1 MFQINWRLK
10 SLIYWFL
17 YFIFF
22 KKILFFIQKKI
33 TKRAYSSIGVMLY
46 AYKLHFNSLKKYKSK
61 EILEFGAGKSLEQ
74 NIYLSIKFNNR
85 INQTVIDID
94 KMIDFNLLNFA
105 KNQLQKKIKL
115 SPKLKH
121 IKNLKDLKIFLNIN
135 YYAPINIIDL
145 NEKKNFDA
153 IISTNVIE
161 HISKTHFEIIL
172 EKFRK
177 IVKNGG
183 ILSFLIDYS
192 DHYSHTDKNISST
205 NFLKYSEQEFK
216 KYNTPLLFQNRL
228 RHYDYIDIFKNKKF
242 KILKIIKGQKGD
254 IQNTVSDEFKKNHKD
269 LFVTWGYFLLKKI

>member
-33 TKRAYSSIGVMLY
+33 TKRAFSSIGVMLY

-61 EILEFGAGKSLEQ
+61 KILEFGAGKSLEQ

-115 SPKLKH
+115 SPKLKD
-121 IKNLKDLKIFLNIN
+121 IKNLKDLQNFLNIK

-145 NEKKNFDA
+145 NEKKKFDA

-161 HISKTHFEIIL
+161 HISKKHFEIIL

-177 IVKNGG
+177 IVKKYG
-183 ILSFLIDYS
+183 ILSFVIDYS

-205 NFLKYSEQEFK
+205 NFLKYSELEFK

-242 KILKIIKGQKGD
+242 KILKIVKGPKGD
-254 IQNTVSDEFKKNHKD
+254 IQNTVSDEFKKNHQD

>member
-1 MFQINWRLK
+1 MFQINWKLK

-17 YFIFF
+17 YFTFF
-22 KKILFFIQKKI
+22 KKILFYIQKKI

-61 EILEFGAGKSLEQ
+61 KILEFGAGKSLEQ

-115 SPKLKH
+115 SPKLKY
-121 IKNLKDLKIFLNIN
+121 IKNLKDLQNFLNIK

-161 HISKTHFEIIL
+161 HISKKNFEIIL

-177 IVKNGG
+177 IVKNNG

-205 NFLKYSEQEFK
+205 NFLKYSELEFK

-242 KILKIIKGQKGD
+242 KILKIIKGPKGD
-254 IQNTVSDEFKKNHKD
+254 MQNTVSDEFKKNHKD

>member
-17 YFIFF
+17 YFIFL

-61 EILEFGAGKSLEQ
+61 KILEFGAGKSLEQ

-115 SPKLKH
+115 SPKLKD
-121 IKNLKDLKIFLNIN
+121 IKNLKDLQNFLNIK

-145 NEKKNFDA
+145 NEKKKFDA

-161 HISKTHFEIIL
+161 HISKKHFEIIL

-177 IVKNGG
+177 IVKKHG
-183 ILSFLIDYS
+183 ILSFVIDYS

-205 NFLKYSEQEFK
+205 NFLKYSELEFK

-242 KILKIIKGQKGD
+242 KILKIIKGPKGD
-254 IQNTVSDEFKKNHKD
+254 MQNRVSDEFKQNHED

>member
-17 YFIFF
+17 YFTFF

-61 EILEFGAGKSLEQ
+61 KILEFGAGKSLEQ

-115 SPKLKH
+115 SPKLKY
-121 IKNLKDLKIFLNIN
+121 IKNLKDLQNFLNIK

-161 HISKTHFEIIL
+161 HISKKNFEIIL

-177 IVKNGG
+177 IVKNNG

-205 NFLKYSEQEFK
+205 NFLKYSELEFK

-242 KILKIIKGQKGD
+242 KILKIIKGPKGD
-254 IQNTVSDEFKKNHKD
+254 MQNTVSDEFKKNHKD

>member
-17 YFIFF
+17 YYIFF

-61 EILEFGAGKSLEQ
+61 KILEFGAGKSLEQ

-121 IKNLKDLKIFLNIN
+121 IKNLKDLKNFLNIN

-242 KILKIIKGQKGD
+242 KILKIIKGPKGD
-254 IQNTVSDEFKKNHKD
+254 IQNIVSDEFKKNHKD

>member
-33 TKRAYSSIGVMLY
+33 TKRAYSSLGVMFY
-46 AYKLHFNSLKKYKSK
+46 AYKLHYNSLKKYKSK
-61 EILEFGAGKSLEQ
+61 KILEFGAGKSLEQ
-74 NIYLSIKFNNR
+74 NIYLTFKFNNR

-115 SPKLKH
+115 SFKT
-121 IKNLKDLKIFLNIN
+121 KNIRNLEDLKNILNIK

-145 NEKKNFDA
+145 NEKEKFDA

-161 HISKTHFEIIL
+161 HISKKHFEIIL

-177 IVKNGG
+177 IVKNDG
-183 ILSFLIDYS
+183 ILSFVIDYS
-192 DHYSHTDKNISST
+192 DHYAHTDKNISST
-205 NFLKYSEQEFK
+205 NFLKYSELEFK

-242 KILKIIKGQKGD
+242 KILKIVKGPKGD
-254 IQNTVSDEFKKNHKD
+254 IQNTVSDEFKKNHQD

>member
-10 SLIYWFL
+10 SLIYWVL
-17 YFIFF
+17 YFTFF

-61 EILEFGAGKSLEQ
+61 QILEFGAGKSLEQ

-121 IKNLKDLKIFLNIN
+121 IKNLKDLKNLLNIN

-242 KILKIIKGQKGD
+242 KILKIIKGPKGD

>member
-17 YFIFF
+17 YFTFL

-61 EILEFGAGKSLEQ
+61 KILEFGAGKSLEQ

-121 IKNLKDLKIFLNIN
+121 IKNLKDLKNLLNIN

-161 HISKTHFEIIL
+161 HISKKNFEIIL

-177 IVKNGG
+177 IVKNNG

-205 NFLKYSEQEFK
+205 NFLKYSELEFK

-242 KILKIIKGQKGD
+242 KILKIIKGPKGD
-254 IQNTVSDEFKKNHKD
+254 MQNTVSDEFKKNHKD

>member
-33 TKRAYSSIGVMLY
+33 TKRAYSSLGVMLY
-46 AYKLHFNSLKKYKSK
+46 AYKLHYNSLKKYKSK
-61 EILEFGAGKSLEQ
+61 KIFEFGAGKSLEQ
-74 NIYLSIKFNNR
+74 NIYLTFKFNNK

-115 SPKLKH
+115 SFKT
-121 IKNLKDLKIFLNIN
+121 KNIRNLEDLKNILNIK

-145 NEKKNFDA
+145 NEKEKFDA

-161 HISKTHFEIIL
+161 HISKKHFEIIL
-172 EKFRK
+172 EKLRK
-177 IVKNGG
+177 IVKNDG
-183 ILSFLIDYS
+183 ILSFLVDYS

-205 NFLKYSEQEFK
+205 NFLKYSEVEFK

-242 KILKIIKGQKGD
+242 KILKIIKGPKGEM
-254 IQNTVSDEFKKNHKD
+254 QNTVSDEFKKNHKD

>member
-17 YFIFF
+17 YFTFL

-61 EILEFGAGKSLEQ
+61 KILEFGAGKSLEQ

-115 SPKLKH
+115 SPKLKY
-121 IKNLKDLKIFLNIN
+121 IKNLKDLQNFLNIK

-161 HISKTHFEIIL
+161 HISKKNFEIIL

-177 IVKNGG
+177 IVKNNG

-205 NFLKYSEQEFK
+205 NFLKYSELEFK

-242 KILKIIKGQKGD
+242 KILKIIKGPKGD
-254 IQNTVSDEFKKNHKD
+254 MQNTVSDEFKKNHKD

>member
-33 TKRAYSSIGVMLY
+33 TKRAYSSLGVMLY

-61 EILEFGAGKSLEQ
+61 KILEFGAGKSLEQ
-74 NIYLSIKFNNR
+74 NIYLTFKFNNR

-105 KNQLQKKIKL
+105 KNQLQKKIKV
-115 SPKLKH
+115 SFKLKY
-121 IKNLKDLKIFLNIN
+121 IKNLKDLKNILNIK

-145 NEKKNFDA
+145 NEKEKFDS

-161 HISKTHFEIIL
+161 HISKKNFEIIL
-172 EKFRK
+172 EKLIK
-177 IVKNGG
+177 IVKKDG

-192 DHYSHTDKNISST
+192 DHYSHTDSNITST
-205 NFLKYSEQEFK
+205 NFLKYSELEFK

-242 KILKIIKGQKGD
+242 KILKIIKGPKGHR
-254 IQNTVSDEFKKNHKD
+254 QNIVSTEFRKNHKD

>member
-33 TKRAYSSIGVMLY
+33 TKRAYSSLGVMFY
-46 AYKLHFNSLKKYKSK
+46 AYKLHYNSLKKYKSK
-61 EILEFGAGKSLEQ
+61 KILEFGAGKSLEQ
-74 NIYLSIKFNNR
+74 NIYLTFKFNNR

-115 SPKLKH
+115 SFKT
-121 IKNLKDLKIFLNIN
+121 KNIRNLEDLKNILNIK

-145 NEKKNFDA
+145 NEKEKFDA

-161 HISKTHFEIIL
+161 HISKKHFEIIL

-177 IVKNGG
+177 IVKNDG
-183 ILSFLIDYS
+183 ILSFLVDYS

-242 KILKIIKGQKGD
+242 KILKIIKGPKGEM
-254 IQNTVSDEFKKNHKD
+254 QNTVSDEFKKNHKD

>member
-17 YFIFF
+17 YFTFF

-61 EILEFGAGKSLEQ
+61 KILEFGAGKSLEQ

-85 INQTVIDID
+85 ISQTVIDID

-115 SPKLKH
+115 SPKLKN
-121 IKNLKDLKIFLNIN
+121 IKNLKDLKNFLNIK

-145 NEKKNFDA
+145 NEKKKFDA

-161 HISKTHFEIIL
+161 HISKTHFETIL

-177 IVKNGG
+177 IVKNNG

-205 NFLKYSEQEFK
+205 NFLKYSKLEFK

>member
-1 MFQINWRLK
+1 
-10 SLIYWFL
+10 
-17 YFIFF
+17 
-22 KKILFFIQKKI
+22 
-33 TKRAYSSIGVMLY
+33 MLY

-61 EILEFGAGKSLEQ
+61 KILEFGAGKSLEQ

-115 SPKLKH
+115 SPKLKY
-121 IKNLKDLKIFLNIN
+121 IKNLKDLQNFLNIK

-161 HISKTHFEIIL
+161 HISKKNFEIIL

-177 IVKNGG
+177 IVKNNG

-205 NFLKYSEQEFK
+205 NFLKYSELEFK

-242 KILKIIKGQKGD
+242 KILKIIKGPKGD
-254 IQNTVSDEFKKNHKD
+254 MQNTVSDEFKKNHKD

>member
-17 YFIFF
+17 YFIFL

-61 EILEFGAGKSLEQ
+61 KILEFGAGKSLEQ

-115 SPKLKH
+115 SPKLKD
-121 IKNLKDLKIFLNIN
+121 IKNLKDLQNFLNIK

-145 NEKKNFDA
+145 NEKKKFDA

-161 HISKTHFEIIL
+161 HISKKHFEIIL

-177 IVKNGG
+177 IVKKHG
-183 ILSFLIDYS
+183 ILSFVIDYS

-205 NFLKYSEQEFK
+205 NFLKYSELEFK

-242 KILKIIKGQKGD
+242 KILKIVKGPKGD
-254 IQNTVSDEFKKNHKD
+254 IQNTVSDEFKKNHQD

>member
-1 MFQINWRLK
+1 MIQINWKLK

-17 YFIFF
+17 YFTFF

-61 EILEFGAGKSLEQ
+61 KILEFGAGKSLEQ

-105 KNQLQKKIKL
+105 KNELQKKIKL

-121 IKNLKDLKIFLNIN
+121 IRNLKDLQNFLNIK

-161 HISKTHFEIIL
+161 HISKKHFEIIL

-177 IVKNGG
+177 IVKNDG

-205 NFLKYSEQEFK
+205 NFLKYSEAEFK

-228 RHYDYIDIFKNKKF
+228 RHYDYIAIFKNKKF
-242 KILKIIKGQKGD
+242 KILKIIKGPKGD
-254 IQNTVSDEFKKNHKD
+254 IQNRVSDEFKQNHKD

>member
-33 TKRAYSSIGVMLY
+33 TKRAYSSLGVMLY
-46 AYKLHFNSLKKYKSK
+46 AYKLHYNSLKKYKSK
-61 EILEFGAGKSLEQ
+61 KIFEFGAGKSLEQ
-74 NIYLSIKFNNR
+74 NIYLTFKFNNR

-115 SPKLKH
+115 SFKT
-121 IKNLKDLKIFLNIN
+121 KNIRNLEDLKNILNIK

-145 NEKKNFDA
+145 NEKEKFDA

-161 HISKTHFEIIL
+161 HISKKHFEIIL
-172 EKFRK
+172 EKLRK
-177 IVKNGG
+177 IVKNDG
-183 ILSFLIDYS
+183 ILSFLVDYS

-205 NFLKYSEQEFK
+205 NFLKYSEVEFK

-242 KILKIIKGQKGD
+242 KILKIIKGPKGEM
-254 IQNTVSDEFKKNHKD
+254 QNTVSDEFKKNHKD

>member
-17 YFIFF
+17 YFTFL

-61 EILEFGAGKSLEQ
+61 KILEFGAGKSLEQ

-121 IKNLKDLKIFLNIN
+121 IKNLKDLQNFLNIK

-161 HISKTHFEIIL
+161 HISKKNFEIIL

-177 IVKNGG
+177 IVKNNG

-205 NFLKYSEQEFK
+205 NFLKYSELEFK

-242 KILKIIKGQKGD
+242 KILKIIKGPKGD
-254 IQNTVSDEFKKNHKD
+254 MQNTVSDEFKKNHKD

>member
-10 SLIYWFL
+10 SLIYWVL
-17 YFIFF
+17 YFTFS

-33 TKRAYSSIGVMLY
+33 TKRAYSSIDVMLY

-61 EILEFGAGKSLEQ
+61 KILEFGAGKSLEQ

-121 IKNLKDLKIFLNIN
+121 IKNLKDLQKFFNIK

-145 NEKKNFDA
+145 NERKNFDA

-161 HISKTHFEIIL
+161 HISKKHFEIIL

-205 NFLKYSEQEFK
+205 NFLKYSELEFK

-242 KILKIIKGQKGD
+242 KILKIVKGPKGD
-254 IQNTVSDEFKKNHKD
+254 MQNTVSDEFKKNHQD

>member
-22 KKILFFIQKKI
+22 KKLLFFIQKKI
-33 TKRAYSSIGVMLY
+33 TKRVYSSIGVMLY

-61 EILEFGAGKSLEQ
+61 KILEFGAGKSLEQ
-74 NIYLSIKFNNR
+74 NIYLSIKFSNR

-115 SPKLKH
+115 SPKLNN
-121 IKNLKDLKIFLNIN
+121 IKNLKDLKNFLNIN

-177 IVKNGG
+177 IVKNDG

-205 NFLKYSEQEFK
+205 NFLKYSELEFK

-242 KILKIIKGQKGD
+242 KILKIIKGPKGD

>member
-17 YFIFF
+17 YFTFL

-61 EILEFGAGKSLEQ
+61 KILEFGAGKSLEQ

-85 INQTVIDID
+85 ISQTVIDID

-115 SPKLKH
+115 SPKLKY
-121 IKNLKDLKIFLNIN
+121 IKNLKDLQNFLNIK

-145 NEKKNFDA
+145 NEKKIFDA

-161 HISKTHFEIIL
+161 HISKKHFEIIL

-177 IVKNGG
+177 IVKNDG
-183 ILSFLIDYS
+183 IISFLIDYS

-205 NFLKYSEQEFK
+205 NFLKYSELEFK

-242 KILKIIKGQKGD
+242 KILKIVKGPKGD
-254 IQNTVSDEFKKNHKD
+254 MQNTVSDEFKKNHQD

>member
-1 MFQINWRLK
+1 
-10 SLIYWFL
+10 
-17 YFIFF
+17 
-22 KKILFFIQKKI
+22 
-33 TKRAYSSIGVMLY
+33 
-46 AYKLHFNSLKKYKSK
+46 
-61 EILEFGAGKSLEQ
+61 
-74 NIYLSIKFNNR
+74 
-85 INQTVIDID
+85 
-94 KMIDFNLLNFA
+94 MIDFNLLNFA
-105 KNQLQKKIKL
+105 KNQLQKKLKL

-121 IKNLKDLKIFLNIN
+121 IKNLKDLKNFLNIN
-135 YYAPINIIDL
+135 YFAPINIIDL
-145 NEKKNFDA
+145 NERKNFDA

-161 HISKTHFEIIL
+161 HIPKTHFEIIL

-205 NFLKYSEQEFK
+205 NFLKYSELEFK

-242 KILKIIKGQKGD
+242 KILKIIKGPKGD
-254 IQNTVSDEFKKNHKD
+254 KQNTVSDEFKKKHKD

>member
-33 TKRAYSSIGVMLY
+33 TNRAYSSLGVMLY
-46 AYKLHFNSLKKYKSK
+46 AYKLHYNSLKKYKSK
-61 EILEFGAGKSLEQ
+61 KILEFGAGKSLEQ
-74 NIYLSIKFNNR
+74 NIYLTFKFNNR

-94 KMIDFNLLNFA
+94 KMIDFNLLNLA

-115 SPKLKH
+115 SFKSKY
-121 IKNLKDLKIFLNIN
+121 IINLEDLKNILNIK

-145 NEKKNFDA
+145 NEKEKFDA

-161 HISKTHFEIIL
+161 HISKKNFEIIL
-172 EKFRK
+172 EKFIK
-177 IVKNGG
+177 IVKNEG

-192 DHYSHTDKNISST
+192 DHYSHTDRNIVST
-205 NFLKYSEQEFK
+205 NFLKYSELEFK

-228 RHYDYIDIFKNKKF
+228 RHYDYINIFKKKKF
-242 KILKIIKGQKGD
+242 KILKIIKGPKGNRPN
-254 IQNTVSDEFKKNHKD
+254 IVSTEFRKNHKD
-269 LFVTWGYFLLKKI
+269 VFVTWGYFLLKKI

>member
-33 TKRAYSSIGVMLY
+33 TKRAYSSLGVMLY
-46 AYKLHFNSLKKYKSK
+46 AYKLHYNSLKKYKSK
-61 EILEFGAGKSLEQ
+61 KIFEFGAGKSLEQ
-74 NIYLSIKFNNR
+74 NIYLTFKFNNR

-115 SPKLKH
+115 SFKT
-121 IKNLKDLKIFLNIN
+121 KNIRNLEDLKNILNIK
-135 YYAPINIIDL
+135 YYAPINIIDF
-145 NEKKNFDA
+145 NEKEKFDA

-161 HISKTHFEIIL
+161 HISKKHFEIIL
-172 EKFRK
+172 EKLRK
-177 IVKNGG
+177 IVKKNG

-205 NFLKYSEQEFK
+205 NFMKYSEVEFK

-242 KILKIIKGQKGD
+242 KILKIIKGPKGEM
-254 IQNTVSDEFKKNHKD
+254 QNTVSDEFKKNHKD

>member
-17 YFIFF
+17 YFIFL

-33 TKRAYSSIGVMLY
+33 TKRAYSSLGVMFY
-46 AYKLHFNSLKKYKSK
+46 AYKLHYNSLKKYKSK
-61 EILEFGAGKSLEQ
+61 KILEFGAGKSLEQ
-74 NIYLSIKFNNR
+74 NIYLTFKFNNR

-115 SPKLKH
+115 SFKT
-121 IKNLKDLKIFLNIN
+121 KNIRNLEDLKNILNIK

-145 NEKKNFDA
+145 NEKEKFDA

-161 HISKTHFEIIL
+161 HISKKHFEIIL

-177 IVKNGG
+177 IVKNDG
-183 ILSFLIDYS
+183 ILSFLVDYS

-205 NFLKYSEQEFK
+205 NFLKYSEVEFK

-242 KILKIIKGQKGD
+242 KILKIIKGPKGEM
-254 IQNTVSDEFKKNHKD
+254 QNTVSDEFKKNHKD
-269 LFVTWGYFLLKKI
+269 LYVTWGYFLLKKI

>member
-17 YFIFF
+17 YFTFF

-33 TKRAYSSIGVMLY
+33 TKRVYSSIGVMLY

-61 EILEFGAGKSLEQ
+61 KILEFGAGKSLEQ

-121 IKNLKDLKIFLNIN
+121 IKNLKDLKNFLNIN

-177 IVKNGG
+177 IVKNDG

-205 NFLKYSEQEFK
+205 NFLKYSELEFK

-242 KILKIIKGQKGD
+242 KILKIIKGPKGD

>member
-17 YFIFF
+17 YFTFF

-33 TKRAYSSIGVMLY
+33 TKRAYSSISVMLY

-61 EILEFGAGKSLEQ
+61 KILEFGAGKSLEQ

-121 IKNLKDLKIFLNIN
+121 IKNLKDLKNFLNIN

-177 IVKNGG
+177 IVKNDG

-205 NFLKYSEQEFK
+205 NFLKYSELEFK

-242 KILKIIKGQKGD
+242 KILKIIKGPKGD

>member
-1 MFQINWRLK
+1 MFQINWKLK

-17 YFIFF
+17 YFTFF

-33 TKRAYSSIGVMLY
+33 TKRAYSSISVMLY

-61 EILEFGAGKSLEQ
+61 KILEFGAGKSLEQ

-121 IKNLKDLKIFLNIN
+121 IKNLKDLKNFLNIN

-177 IVKNGG
+177 IVKNDG

-205 NFLKYSEQEFK
+205 NFLKYSELEFK

-242 KILKIIKGQKGD
+242 KILKIIKGPKGEM
-254 IQNTVSDEFKKNHKD
+254 QNTVSDEFKKNHKD
-269 LFVTWGYFLLKKI
+269 LYVTWGYFLLKKI

>member
-22 KKILFFIQKKI
+22 KKLLFFIQKKL

-61 EILEFGAGKSLEQ
+61 KILEFGAGKSLEQ

-115 SPKLKH
+115 SFKT
-121 IKNLKDLKIFLNIN
+121 KNIRNLEDLKNILNIK

-145 NEKKNFDA
+145 NEKEKFDA

-161 HISKTHFEIIL
+161 HISKKHFEIIL

-177 IVKNGG
+177 IVKNDG

-205 NFLKYSEQEFK
+205 NFLKYSEPEFK
-216 KYNTPLLFQNRL
+216 KYNNPLLFQNRL

-242 KILKIIKGQKGD
+242 KILKIIKGPKGEM
-254 IQNTVSDEFKKNHKD
+254 QNTVSDEFKKNHKD
-269 LFVTWGYFLLKKI
+269 LYVTWGYFLLKKI